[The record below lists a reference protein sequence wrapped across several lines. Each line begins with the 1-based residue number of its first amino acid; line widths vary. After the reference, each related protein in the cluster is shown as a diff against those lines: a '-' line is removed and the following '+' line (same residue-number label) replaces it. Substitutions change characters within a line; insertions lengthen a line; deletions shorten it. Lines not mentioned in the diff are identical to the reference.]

1 MYTEE
6 YNRKGFPLK
15 DFLAK
20 LVLVIV
26 FVILLVLLL
35 PKFIQPKIVQQN
47 CNDTKLSSTSDN
59 CDSVAYNSLTSQI
72 FQDNIDRMKE
82 AAISY
87 YTTDRLPETVG
98 AKDTMTLGEMIKR
111 THMLK

>member
-1 MYTEE
+1 M
-6 YNRKGFPLK
+6 
-15 DFLAK
+15 AK

-59 CDSVAYNSLTSQI
+59 CDSVAYSSLTSQI
-72 FQDNIDRMKE
+72 FQDNIDRMKALINGINANYPDNNE
-82 AAISY
+82 NEEENEEDS
-87 YTTDRLPETVG
+87 PF
-98 AKDTMTLGEMIKR
+98 K
-111 THMLK
+111 